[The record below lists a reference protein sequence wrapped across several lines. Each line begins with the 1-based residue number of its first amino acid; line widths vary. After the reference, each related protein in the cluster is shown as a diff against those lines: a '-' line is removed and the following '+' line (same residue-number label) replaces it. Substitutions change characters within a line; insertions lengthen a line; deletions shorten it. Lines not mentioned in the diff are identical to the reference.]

1 MGLLFTSI
9 TVILGCVFIGGS
21 ITNIYGYYCGVDL
34 YDPSTWLN
42 SLVLHGS
49 PYCKFLNNLSY
60 YSHYILENLY
70 IYIIVGITTKLS
82 TYLPF
87 IGSIKYNRFT
97 NPFYRDIDNE
107 VRTPSPISRAES
119 RD

>member
-21 ITNIYGYYCGVDL
+21 ITNIYGYYCGIDL
-34 YDPSTWLN
+34 YDPSSWFN
-42 SLVLHGS
+42 SLALHGS
-49 PYCKFLNNLSY
+49 PYCKFLNSLTF

-70 IYIIVGITTKLS
+70 IYILVGTITKIS

-87 IGSIKYNRFT
+87 LNL
-97 NPFYRDIDNE
+97 
-107 VRTPSPISRAES
+107 RTPGFRNIPTEEPTTQN
-119 RD
+119 